1 MLQGDF
7 RLTLGAQPQDAAHTR
22 FRVWAPRRQRV
33 EVRVHDPQGLQ
44 HLPLQRTAGGY
55 FEATLPVPTGAL
67 YTYRL
72 DGGEAFADPAS
83 RFQPQGPHGPSQV
96 VDPRRYAWR
105 DAGWKGPALEGQVLY
120 ELHVGTFSPER
131 GYAGVERR
139 LPELKALGVTALE
152 LMPLHTFPGRFNWG
166 YDGVTLF
173 APCAVYGEPDAL
185 RRLVDAAHALGLSV
199 ILDVV
204 YNHLGP
210 DGNYLPQFSPGYF
223 STRYEGEWGQPT
235 NFDDFPDA
243 GGSRDF
249 FVQNAC
255 YWVSEYHFDGLRLDA
270 TQSLFDASARHVLQ
284 ELSERVRRAAGE
296 RRVLL
301 IAENEPQ
308 DLRCLLPPEQ
318 GGHGTDALWI
328 DDFHHA
334 AHVAAVGRPEAYL
347 MDYRG
352 TAQELLSCALRNA
365 LYQGQY
371 YRWQK
376 KPRGTPLLHTPAPHA
391 VFFLQN
397 HDQLANLP
405 RGERLAQLAGAAR
418 TRALTT
424 LLLLLPQTPLLF
436 MGQEWAASAPFLFF
450 VDHTPEL
457 MPLVERGRNAYVSQ
471 FDSAR
476 HALQTE
482 GYRIPFGEEALRL
495 STLDWTER
503 ERAAHR
509 DMLRLHT
516 ELLRLRREDPVF
528 AAQSRERLAGA
539 VLSESALV
547 LRYQGSEQQGDRLL
561 LLNLGPTLELS
572 PCPEPLLAPVP
583 GKLWHP
589 LLSSEETRFGGG
601 GAAPPV
607 TDGQWRIPGQSACV
621 LTSEEKTA

>member
-1 MLQGDF
+1 VLEGDF
-7 RLTLGAQPQDAAHTR
+7 RLSLGALPLDGGRTH

-33 EVRVHDPQGLQ
+33 ELCLEGAAGPAY
-44 HLPLQRTAGGY
+44 LPLQRSEGGY

-72 DGGEAFADPAS
+72 DGGDCFPDPAS

-96 VDPRRYAWR
+96 VDPRRYAWQDGAWR
-105 DAGWKGPALEGQVLY
+105 GPALEGQVLY
-120 ELHVGTFSPER
+120 ELHVGTFSPE
-131 GYAGVERR
+131 GSYAGVERR
-139 LPELKALGVTALE
+139 LPELRALGVTAIS

-173 APCAVYGEPDAL
+173 APCAVYGEPDGL
-185 RRLVDAAHALGLSV
+185 RRLVDAAHAQGLSV
-199 ILDVV
+199 LLDVV

-210 DGNYLPQFSPGYF
+210 DGNYLAQFSPGYF

-243 GGSRDF
+243 AGSRDF
-249 FVQNAC
+249 VIQNAC
-255 YWVSEYHFDGLRLDA
+255 YWVSEFHFDGLRLDA
-270 TQSLFDASARHVLQ
+270 TQSLFDAGPRHVLQ
-284 ELSERVRRAAGE
+284 ELSDRVRRAAGG

-301 IAENEPQ
+301 VSENEPQ
-308 DLRCLLPPEQ
+308 DVRCLLPTER

-328 DDFHHA
+328 DDFHHS

-365 LYQGQY
+365 LYQGQH
-371 YRWQK
+371 YRWQH
-376 KPRGTPLLHTPAPHA
+376 KPRGTPLLHTPAPRA
-391 VFFLQN
+391 VFYLQN

-405 RGERLAQLAGAAR
+405 RGERLVQLAGAAR

-424 LLLLLPQTPLLF
+424 LLLLLPQTPMLF
-436 MGQEWAASAPFLFF
+436 MGQEWAASAPFLYF

-457 MPLVERGRNAYVSQ
+457 MPLVEKGRNAFVSQ

-476 HALQTE
+476 HALEHE
-482 GYRIPFGEEALRL
+482 GHRIPFGEEAFRL
-495 STLDWTER
+495 STLDWSER
-503 ERAAHR
+503 ERGLHR
-509 DMLRLHT
+509 EMLRLHT

-528 AAQSRERLAGA
+528 AAQARERLAGA
-539 VLSESALV
+539 VLSEQTLV

-561 LLNLGPTLELS
+561 ILNLGAMLELS

-583 GKLWHP
+583 GKLWRP

-601 GAAPPV
+601 GAAPP
-607 TDGQWRIPGQSACV
+607 TFDGQWRIPGQTAYV
-621 LTSEEKTA
+621 LTSEETTA